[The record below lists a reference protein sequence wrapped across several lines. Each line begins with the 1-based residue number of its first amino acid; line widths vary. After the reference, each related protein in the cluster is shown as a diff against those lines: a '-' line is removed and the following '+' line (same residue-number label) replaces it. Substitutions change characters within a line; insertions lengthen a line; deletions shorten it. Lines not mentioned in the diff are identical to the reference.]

1 MGKKK
6 SEGGSIHE
14 SFAAARFDQAVGEG
28 TSRDPRG
35 EAVAIPVGYRR
46 SSQRCRAAVLVLGL
60 GQAWQMSRHEDSL
73 HEVER
78 GRACREGEGG
88 QQGDDRVRRSI
99 AS

>member
-60 GQAWQMSRHEDSL
+60 GQAWQMSRHEDSPQ
-73 HEVER
+73 VER
-78 GRACREGEGG
+78 GRACRGG
-88 QQGDDRVRRSI
+88 GAGAAGR
-99 AS
+99 